1 MMLKLRKTEPSQP
14 LVVSMTAVR
23 TGDRLLIV
31 GCGELKVIEQIAGK
45 PGLSGRACAVDA
57 TDERTARALAAAERE
72 GALLE
77 VETAPVT
84 SLPFSAE
91 SFDVAV
97 VNHLL
102 PELREDQR
110 AAALSEIARVLRG
123 GGRCIV
129 IQGGRRGG
137 LAGLFGG
144 APLMRSDEVESLMQS
159 AGLRAVR
166 TLAER
171 QGLIFVEGGR
181 RT

>member
-1 MMLKLRKTEPSQP
+1 MLKLRKTKPTEPII
-14 LVVSMTAVR
+14 VSMTAVR

-31 GCGELKVIEQIAGK
+31 GCGDVKVIEQIAGR
-45 PGLSGRACAVDA
+45 PGISGRACAVDA
-57 TDERTARALAAAERE
+57 TSERTARALAAAERE

-84 SLPFSAE
+84 ALPFTDE

-102 PELREDQR
+102 PEVAESRR
-110 AAALSEIARVLRG
+110 AAALAEVGRVLRG

-129 IQGGRRGG
+129 VQAGRRGG
-137 LAGLFGG
+137 LAGLFSGS
-144 APLMRSDEVESLMQS
+144 PPMRSDEIEALMQT

-171 QGLIFVEGGR
+171 EGLVFVEGGR
-181 RT
+181 RS

>member
-1 MMLKLRKTEPSQP
+1 
-14 LVVSMTAVR
+14 MTAVR

-45 PGLSGRACAVDA
+45 PGISGRACAVDA
-57 TDERTARALAAAERE
+57 SNERTARALAAAERE

-77 VETAPVT
+77 VETAPLT
-84 SLPFSAE
+84 ALPFADE

-102 PELREDQR
+102 PELPENGR
-110 AAALSEIARVLRG
+110 AGVLAESARILRG

-129 IQGGRRGG
+129 VQAGRRGCI
-137 LAGLFGG
+137 AGLFGG
-144 APLMRSDEVESLMQS
+144 APPMAADEIESLMQQ
-159 AGLRAVR
+159 AGFRAVR

-171 QGLIFVEGGR
+171 QGMIFVEGGR